1 MNKDFAASD
10 ETNSKNDEKLGN
22 NSARMGRDA
31 QATGNNATAAGNNSR
46 ATAEG
51 SSAFGQGAQATAEG
65 ATAIGQG
72 AKAEA
77 KGSVALGQGSVADE
91 VNTVSVGSKGN
102 ERRITNVKA
111 GVNPTDAVNV
121 SQLRA
126 VENRIQ
132 DNEERVNQVA
142 NDLRKTKKEL
152 RSGIASSMAMAN
164 IPTTTVPGKQSIGL
178 GVGSFG
184 GQSAVAVG
192 YSGMSDSGKISIKLS
207 TGATSQGDYGVGAG
221 IGYQW

>member
-1 MNKDFAASD
+1 MG
-10 ETNSKNDEKLGN
+10 EGSKATAN
-22 NSARMGRDA
+22 
-31 QATGNNATAAGNNSR
+31 QATALGQGSVATAENATAVGQGSK
-46 ATAEG
+46 ATAE
-51 SSAFGQGAQATAEG
+51 SATALGQGAQATA
-65 ATAIGQG
+65 
-72 AKAEA
+72 KN
-77 KGSVALGQGSVADE
+77 SVALGAGSIANE
-91 VNTVSVGSKGN
+91 ENTVSVGSSGK
-102 ERRITNVKA
+102 ERRITNVAA

-164 IPTTTVPGKQSIGL
+164 IPTVTVPGKQSIGL

-192 YSGMSDSGKISIKLS
+192 YSGMSDSGKINIKLS

>member
-1 MNKDFAASD
+1 MG
-10 ETNSKNDEKLGN
+10 EGSKATAN
-22 NSARMGRDA
+22 
-31 QATGNNATAAGNNSR
+31 QATALGQGSVATAENATAVGQGSK
-46 ATAEG
+46 ATAE
-51 SSAFGQGAQATAEG
+51 SATALGQGAQATA
-65 ATAIGQG
+65 
-72 AKAEA
+72 KN
-77 KGSVALGQGSVADE
+77 SVALGAGSIANE
-91 VNTVSVGSKGN
+91 ENTVSVGSSGK
-102 ERRITNVKA
+102 ERRITNVAA

-164 IPTTTVPGKQSIGL
+164 IPTTTMPGKQSVGL
-178 GVGSFG
+178 GMGSFG

-192 YSGMSDSGKISIKLS
+192 YSGMSDSGKVTIKFS